1 MRNKGFITRKD
12 FLTSIKPLLYTSK
25 LIGLTPFQYP
35 DHSVGKNRK
44 NDTYITTSP
53 WGIVH
58 SLIIL
63 LCLSCAFIPHLKL
76 KITHIHVHYSF
87 SFVIFDVIGF
97 VFLFLAS
104 MMSLLQQNILCREK
118 IKASLLTIVHIDN
131 HLLRRTY
138 NDVYK
143 KTNIILV
150 SQLVISFA
158 YFLTLF
164 SFDFVTFGKS
174 FGWFHCFIKY
184 VINFLDVIMSL
195 QFVNFIFLIGHRF
208 KMLNGELK
216 NTITASHIHAN
227 ECTSGTEKNYNI
239 SVIELNAKNT
249 IRREKRPP
257 KLVPVGTITHTH
269 IFTNNWLDR
278 HVISQRVRNIRNL
291 RRLHLLLHSV
301 ITTVNNSF
309 GIQIMLTIISS
320 ATATTLN
327 IHTSIVLLTKDL
339 GTIVK
344 DTMSKALTLN
354 LAWAIPAIF
363 RVIVITASCE
373 VSRKEARRT
382 TVLVQKLLLHRQLDP
397 EILTELQ
404 LFSQQLLHIDTNFTA
419 SGFFTLDFS
428 FLYSI
433 IGSIATFLVFLTQ
446 VWESYGLHTHV
457 NK

>member
-1 MRNKGFITRKD
+1 
-12 FLTSIKPLLYTSK
+12 
-25 LIGLTPFQYP
+25 
-35 DHSVGKNRK
+35 
-44 NDTYITTSP
+44 
-53 WGIVH
+53 
-58 SLIIL
+58 
-63 LCLSCAFIPHLKL
+63 
-76 KITHIHVHYSF
+76 
-87 SFVIFDVIGF
+87 VIFDVIGF

-104 MMSLLQQNILCREK
+104 IVSLLQQSILCREK

-150 SQLVISFA
+150 SQLVISFV

-164 SFDFVTFGKS
+164 SFDFVTFGES

-184 VINFLDVIMSL
+184 VINVLDVVMSL

-208 KMLNGELK
+208 KMLNCEL
-216 NTITASHIHAN
+216 NCTITASHIQAN
-227 ECTSGTEKNYNI
+227 ECTSNTERNCNI
-239 SVIELNAKNT
+239 SLIELNAENT

-257 KLVPVGTITHTH
+257 KMVPDGTITHTH
-269 IFTNNWLDR
+269 IFTNNWLNR
-278 HVISQRVRNIRNL
+278 HVTNQRIHNIRIL

-344 DTMSKALTLN
+344 GTMSKALTLN
-354 LAWAIPAIF
+354 LAWTIPAIL
-363 RVIVITASCE
+363 RMIVITASCE

-397 EILTELQ
+397 EVMAELQ

-428 FLYSI
+428 FLYST

-446 VWESYGLHTHV
+446 VWESYGLQTHV